1 MKLPERPLAAVLTQ
15 YALAGV
21 TIFITTV
28 VLLALKDLLSIQVIA
43 LVYLLPVIL
52 SARLWGLGPGILSAI
67 VCFLCLNYYFL
78 PPYFKFTVN
87 EPQDLFALIV
97 FLINA
102 VVISQMLGQDRQS
115 LAAAMAREREATQL
129 YELSTSLA
137 GLLDE
142 QDIAEALAPKICETF
157 FAEKVEIVLLG
168 SPQGAHHICS
178 GEGAAPTS
186 ANGGASATPSLVFPL
201 ASARGQQGKVL
212 IWRKDRPFS
221 DSEKRL
227 LSIFTSQGALGLE
240 RAHLVESERNSQV
253 LEESD
258 RLKSALLSSVSHEL
272 RSPLATIKAS
282 ISSLRSGEV
291 EWTSEAR
298 PELLTAIEEETDHLN
313 QLVGNLLDM
322 SRIETGSL
330 KPQRKWN
337 SLAEIA
343 SGVLQRMR
351 PALLH
356 HRLQIDIPPDFP
368 LAPVDYVLMEQV
380 FANLLSNS
388 AKYAPPD
395 TEIVLRART
404 LKGAAL
410 KGDNATQSG
419 PQALV
424 QVINQGP
431 PVAEADLDRIFD
443 KFYRVT
449 AADRVT
455 GTGLGLSICKGIVEL
470 HGGRIW
476 AENAP
481 GRFIFNFT
489 LPLTLEG
496 MLPPQVPKEEP
507 DEPPHPGN

>member
-1 MKLPERPLAAVLTQ
+1 MRLIVPSRVAVALQYLLAVLLV
-15 YALAGV
+15 AL
-21 TIFITTV
+21 TTGLL
-28 VLLALKDLLSIQVIA
+28 VLFHPYLSIQVIA
-43 LVYLLPVIL
+43 LILLLPVLL
-52 SARLWGLGPGILSAI
+52 SARLWGLGPGILAAI
-67 VCFLCLNYYFL
+67 GAFLFLNFFFIQPL
-78 PPYFKFTVN
+78 FTFAVN
-87 EPQDLFALIV
+87 ALQDLLSLIV
-97 FLINA
+97 FLVNA
-102 VVISQMLGQDRQS
+102 VVISQMLGHDRQS
-115 LAAAMAREREATQL
+115 LGAATAREREATQL

-142 QDIAEALAPKICETF
+142 QSIAGVLAQKICETF
-157 FAEKVEIVLLG
+157 FANRVEIVLLG
-168 SPQGAHHICS
+168 SPLGARHVCS
-178 GEGAAPTS
+178 GEEVTPAPAPSGDAEAAVS
-186 ANGGASATPSLVFPL
+186 AAVAPSLVYPL
-201 ASARGQQGKVL
+201 ASARGEPGKAL
-212 IWRKDRPFS
+212 IWRHERPFS
-221 DSEKRL
+221 ESERRL
-227 LSIFTSQGALGLE
+227 LSTFTSQGALALE
-240 RAHLVESERNSQV
+240 RARLVESERRSGV

-291 EWTSEAR
+291 EWSSEAR
-298 PELLTAIEEETDHLN
+298 PELLAAIEEETDHLN

-343 SGVLQRMR
+343 AGVLKRMG
-351 PALLH
+351 PALQR
-356 HRLQIDIPPDFP
+356 HRLRLEFPPDFP
-368 LAPVDYVLMEQV
+368 PAPVDYVLLEQV
-380 FANLLSNS
+380 FVNLLSNS
-388 AKYAPPD
+388 SKYAPSE
-395 TEIVLRART
+395 TEIVVRART
-404 LKGAAL
+404 
-410 KGDNATQSG
+410 QPG

-449 AADRVT
+449 AADRIT

-496 MLPPQVPKEEP
+496 MLPEIPKEEP
-507 DEPPHPGN
+507 DDPPHPGN